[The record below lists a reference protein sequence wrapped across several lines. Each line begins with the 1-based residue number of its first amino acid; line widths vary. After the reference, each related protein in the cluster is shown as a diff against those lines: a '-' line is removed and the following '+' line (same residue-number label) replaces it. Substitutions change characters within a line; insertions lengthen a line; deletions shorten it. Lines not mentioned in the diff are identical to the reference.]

1 MIKIFQHGLL
11 FLVALL
17 LASAVSADVGDLALH
32 QQTDTQDSILWP
44 MLPNESLADLA
55 AKFYPKNKA
64 MQRKF
69 INKAKQ
75 LNKDNQSATNPN
87 TRNAAL
93 TTIVIPNLRSLSVA
107 AGSIKRS
114 RKQSSSKALRL
125 SYNVKSAVEKA
136 KLTFQNI
143 PARLME
149 EYEDLVVRNTF
160 LKEEIAKLNKRLVF
174 LHHKLGELKL
184 VLDRTLTLPAKKSL
198 KNLDA
203 EKAEAEKKQ
212 AEPTSMPVAVVTNT
226 QPTAN
231 AGFFDFSNKLLWLSL
246 LAFGILLMLGSYL
259 YKKYQERKY
268 LKLVNAIS
276 QQNQAT
282 AFDIAARTELQG
294 TQITSTTLNKDA
306 VLEEFNSDTILQEAK
321 GLVAQNSLD
330 EAIDH
335 LKWAIKAEPKT
346 GINVWLYLL
355 DLFRTQSL
363 KAEFEKFSFKMHQ
376 QFNVMTPL
384 WEERQVAMV
393 VPQSLEEFPY
403 IVKLLTEQWPSAKI
417 VGYLQK
423 LISDN
428 RSGERSGFSQAV
440 IEEALLLIDVL
451 EVRADD

>member
-1 MIKIFQHGLL
+1 MIKKLPLSLL
-11 FLVALL
+11 FLAALL
-17 LASAVSADVGDLALH
+17 LAGAVSADLGDLALH
-32 QQTDTQDSILWP
+32 QQTDKQDSILWP
-44 MLPNESLADLA
+44 MLPNESLVDLA
-55 AKFYPKNKA
+55 AKFYPNNKA

-69 INKAKQ
+69 ISKAKQ
-75 LNKDNQSATNPN
+75 LNKDSQSAISPH

-114 RKQSSSKALRL
+114 RKKSSSKALRL
-125 SYNVKSAVEKA
+125 SYNVKSAVEKV

-143 PARLME
+143 PARLIE
-149 EYEDLVVRNTF
+149 EYENLVVRNTF
-160 LKEEIAKLNKRLVF
+160 LKEEIAKLNIRLVF
-174 LHHKLGELKL
+174 LHDKLGELKL
-184 VLDRTLTLPAKKSL
+184 VLDRTLTLPTKKAF

-203 EKAEAEKKQ
+203 EKAKIEKKP
-212 AEPTSMPVAVVTNT
+212 AKPTSKPVAVVTNT

-231 AGFFDFSNKLLWLSL
+231 PGFFDFSNKLLWLSL
-246 LAFGILLMLGSYL
+246 LAFGVLLMLGSYL

-282 AFDIAARTELQG
+282 AFDIAAKTEFQG
-294 TQITSTTLNKDA
+294 GQMPPTTLNKDG
-306 VLEEFNSDTILQEAK
+306 VLQEFNSDTILQEAK
-321 GLVAQNSLD
+321 GLVAQNSPD

-355 DLFRTQSL
+355 DLFRTQDL
-363 KAEFEKFSFKMHQ
+363 KNEFEKFSFKMHQ
-376 QFNVMTPL
+376 HFNVMTPL

-393 VPQSLEEFPY
+393 VQQSLEEFPY
-403 IVKLLTEQWPSAKI
+403 IIKLLTEQWPSEKI

-428 RSGERSGFSQAV
+428 RSGERAGFSQAV
-440 IEEALLLIDVL
+440 VEEALLLIDVL
-451 EVRADD
+451 EVRAVD